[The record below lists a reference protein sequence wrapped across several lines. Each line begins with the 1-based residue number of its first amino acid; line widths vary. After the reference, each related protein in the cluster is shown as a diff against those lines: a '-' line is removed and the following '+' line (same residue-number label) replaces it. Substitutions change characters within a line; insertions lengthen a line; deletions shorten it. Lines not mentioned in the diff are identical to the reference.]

1 MCQSNVSRQCA
12 LSGLRLQMNWFGI
25 LVFVCLGIT
34 AESALA
40 QGAKIKVDILPEL
53 TRAKIEGETTES
65 RVWSFRKSYADVL
78 DLGDRIESFAVADA
92 NGKNIAVRRIAPGEY
107 ESNQPASRFSYEVR
121 LMPPTVPGDAAMV
134 SWMDSSRALLML
146 GDLLPAF
153 ANKLSASLIPGGG
166 SGPDLSRLA
175 NLQPARARIRFQ
187 VPKGWSVYSTEPR
200 NPDEEF
206 AVPEITRAVFI
217 AGNAL
222 RVKRG
227 RINSMDFSFITT
239 GDWAFDDGEAF
250 QLAEK
255 IVAEHGRTFSSMPA
269 KHAALILTSFPM
281 PVSAGKWSAETR
293 GATVTLLLGKQPSR
307 TVAVAELGVPLTH
320 ELFHLWLPNGTRL
333 QGEFGWF
340 YEGFTIYQ
348 AARAAVRL
356 GLLTFPE
363 FLDGIARAY
372 DQYRSVQGSDR
383 LSLIDASARRW
394 AGGQSIVYQKA
405 MVVAFLY
412 DLSVRFESRGRNS
425 LDDVYRT
432 LLARYP
438 LSKSGSAESKR
449 VDEDPDGNLV
459 ALAVLGTA
467 PGMQSF
473 VQDFVRQPVTINL
486 QSELSRFG
494 LNVETTGARS
504 RIFVSKT
511 LTRKQ
516 RDLFR
521 ELGYNGDR

>member
-1 MCQSNVSRQCA
+1 
-12 LSGLRLQMNWFGI
+12 
-25 LVFVCLGIT
+25 
-34 AESALA
+34 
-40 QGAKIKVDILPEL
+40 
-53 TRAKIEGETTES
+53 
-65 RVWSFRKSYADVL
+65 
-78 DLGDRIESFAVADA
+78 
-92 NGKNIAVRRIAPGEY
+92 
-107 ESNQPASRFSYEVR
+107 
-121 LMPPTVPGDAAMV
+121 MPLTVPGDAAMV
-134 SWMDSSRALLML
+134 SWVDSSRALLML
-146 GDLLPAF
+146 GDLLPLF
-153 ANKLSASLIPGGG
+153 PNEPRASLG
-166 SGPDLSRLA
+166 LSDGATTGLA
-175 NLQPARARIRFQ
+175 NLQPAGARIHFQ
-187 VPKGWSVYSTEPR
+187 VPKGWSVYSTELR

-206 AVPEITRAVFI
+206 AVPDITRAVFI

-239 GDWAFDDGEAF
+239 GDWAFDDEEAF

-255 IVAEHGRTFSSMPA
+255 IVAEHARPFSLMPA

-372 DQYRSVQGSDR
+372 NQYRSLPGGDR

-438 LSKSGSAESKR
+438 LSKSGSAESRR

-459 ALAVLGTA
+459 ALDVLGTA

-486 QSELSRFG
+486 QLELSRFG
-494 LNVETTGARS
+494 LNVETAGARS
-504 RIFVSKT
+504 RIIVSKT

-516 RDLFR
+516 RDLLR

>member
-1 MCQSNVSRQCA
+1 MKC
-12 LSGLRLQMNWFGI
+12 FGI
-25 LVFVCLGIT
+25 LVLVCLGMT
-34 AESALA
+34 AESAFA
-40 QGAKIKVDILPEL
+40 QDAKIKIDILPEL
-53 TRAKIEGETTES
+53 TRARIEGETMES

-78 DLGDRIESFAVADA
+78 DLGDRIESFTLADA
-92 NGKNIAVRRIAPGEY
+92 KGKNIAVRRIAPGEY

-121 LMPPTVPGDAAMV
+121 LMPPTVPGDGAMV

-146 GDLLPAF
+146 GDLLPLF
-153 ANKLSASLIPGGG
+153 PNEPRASLIPGGG
-166 SGPDLSRLA
+166 SGSGLA
-175 NLQPARARIRFQ
+175 GLTNMQSAPVRIHFQ

-200 NPDEEF
+200 NPDEDF
-206 AVPEITRAVFI
+206 AVPDISKAVFI

-222 RVKRG
+222 RVKRS

-239 GDWAFDDGEAF
+239 GDWAFDDAEAF

-255 IVAEHGRTFSSMPA
+255 IIAEHARTFSSMPA
-269 KHAALILTSFPM
+269 NHAALILTSFPM
-281 PVSAGKWSAETR
+281 PVSSGKWSAETR

-307 TVAVAELGVPLTH
+307 TVALAELGVPLTH
-320 ELFHLWLPNGTRL
+320 ELFHFWMPNGTRL
-333 QGEFGWF
+333 QGEYGWF

-363 FLDGIARAY
+363 FLNGIARAY
-372 DQYRSVQGSDR
+372 DQYRSLQDGDR

-432 LLARYP
+432 LLGRYP
-438 LSKSGSAESKR
+438 LFKPGAAESKR

-459 ALAVLGTA
+459 ALEVLSTA

-473 VQDFVRQPVTINL
+473 AQNFVRQPVTINL
-486 QSELSRFG
+486 GSELPRFG
-494 LNVETTGARS
+494 LNVETAGARS
-504 RIFVSKT
+504 RIIVSEK

-516 RDLFR
+516 RDLLR
-521 ELGYNGDR
+521 DLGYNGDRR